1 MGTSAGV
8 RRVRPRFLRNA
19 CQTPVPLAPSRCYL
33 QTRPDQTRLFLV
45 KAFNITEAK
54 AQLSAVIQKVEGG
67 EEVIITRA
75 GKPVARV
82 VPYLPTRANRRLGLF
97 ENRIQLGEGFDE
109 WPEDIARSLG
119 MLDE

>member
-1 MGTSAGV
+1 
-8 RRVRPRFLRNA
+8 
-19 CQTPVPLAPSRCYL
+19 
-33 QTRPDQTRLFLV
+33 V